1 VWRSTTRRL
10 LRPARDFAL
19 DFLFPP
25 RCGGCGRV
33 GYGFCPDCAELVMPV
48 VEVGGWEA
56 YAADSGGGVA
66 MDWRLEEAAIETFYA
81 RGEYLGPLRKALVK
95 LKYGN
100 GRYLAPAL
108 AAGLAGRLAE
118 GDFAE
123 AVLVPVPLH
132 AKRQRERG
140 YNQSLLIA
148 RELGRELGVG
158 VLEGGLRRV
167 KQTQPQVGLTRV
179 MRRANVRGTWCWW
192 MMWRRRG
199 RR

>member
-1 VWRSTTRRL
+1 
-10 LRPARDFAL
+10 
-19 DFLFPP
+19 
-25 RCGGCGRV
+25 
-33 GYGFCPDCAELVMPV
+33 
-48 VEVGGWEA
+48 
-56 YAADSGGGVA
+56 

-81 RGEYLGPLRKALVK
+81 LGEYLGPLRKALVK

-108 AAGLAGRLAE
+108 AAGLAGRLAD

-132 AKRQRERG
+132 VKRQRERG
-140 YNQSLLIA
+140 YNQSVLIA

-179 MRRANVRGTWCWW
+179 MRRANVRDVVLVDDVATTGATVMECARACRKAGV
-192 MMWRRRG
+192 RRIRIAVVARG
-199 RR
+199 